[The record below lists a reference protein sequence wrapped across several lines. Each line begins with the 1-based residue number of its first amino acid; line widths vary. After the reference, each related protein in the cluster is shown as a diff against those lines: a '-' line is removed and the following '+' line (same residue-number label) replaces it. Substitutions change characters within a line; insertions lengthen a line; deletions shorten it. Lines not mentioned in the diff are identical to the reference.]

1 MAQEK
6 PSDST
11 STSDELT
18 QTESDEQL
26 QRPAQKTAGDDDPSI
41 IEENI
46 SVARSAPDVVVESL
60 HSTTVPEAT
69 DIPTANTPDPK
80 AANPEVN
87 PNAARLG
94 KESEAVLKSDE
105 ESTTKA
111 KSAAKKEGSEQS
123 AAKPAK
129 EKKDKA
135 PAVENKPFSEF
146 IQQDYLPSLKQ
157 ALQKQ
162 GIQDIDLAFEKQ
174 KIPVSGYREAD
185 DCWQVIGYWN
195 EKQHQFRV
203 YFPGEDIQ
211 GSRAFSCAAYNKHIS
226 TLEPFLIDERKV
238 TLDLL
243 VFGVVQRLNAQKWLG
258 RN

>member
-6 PSDST
+6 PSDNILT
-11 STSDELT
+11 PDE
-18 QTESDEQL
+18 EL
-26 QRPAQKTAGDDDPSI
+26 QRPPQKTAGDDDPSI

-60 HSTTVPEAT
+60 HSTTVPEST

-87 PNAARLG
+87 PNAARLSQ
-94 KESEAVLKSDE
+94 KSEAVSNSDESTQPKSD
-105 ESTTKA
+105 TK
-111 KSAAKKEGSEQS
+111 KDGGEKPAAK
-123 AAKPAK
+123 AAK
-129 EKKDKA
+129 EKKEKA
-135 PAVENKPFSEF
+135 PAVENKPFNEF

-174 KIPVSGYREAD
+174 KIPISGYHQAD
-185 DCWQVIGYWN
+185 DCWQVVGHWYAG
-195 EKQHQFRV
+195 QYQFRV
-203 YFPGEDIQ
+203 YFPEEDIQ
-211 GSRAFSCAAYNKHIS
+211 GSRGFSCAPYNARIS

-243 VFGVVQRLNAQKWLG
+243 VFGVIQRLNAQKWLG
-258 RN
+258 KN